1 MKSPQ
6 SLLDDYYKILNIK
19 AGAPIQVVKKAY
31 RMQVKFWHPDR
42 FPSMSK
48 KMLQQ
53 VGGKLQEVNFAY
65 KRLDEHLK
73 SIASVEVKAK
83 PKVESVSPEEGVP
96 ETPPITPEKKE
107 KPSERKAEPIATPG
121 EDINKTREE
130 VNELPK
136 EKPPAKAEPLKPQEK
151 YWNLKPEEVTFSW
164 KTGDQYCGETI
175 AGRMHGYGTYYYAI
189 GHKYVGEFHNGLP
202 HGRGTFYYVNGDVFA
217 GDFVNDL
224 IEGFGTYDYVNGD
237 KYIGQFKDGLPHG
250 QGTYT
255 LVSGSQH
262 YGIWD
267 KGNIVG

>member
-1 MKSPQ
+1 MKSAQ
-6 SLLDDYYKILNIK
+6 SLLDEYYKILNIK

-42 FPSMSK
+42 FPSMSD

-53 VGGKLQEVNFAY
+53 VGGKLQEINFAY

-73 SIASVEVKAK
+73 SIASVEIKAK
-83 PKVESVSPEEGVP
+83 PKAESVSPEEAVP
-96 ETPPITPEKKE
+96 ETAPITYEINE
-107 KPSERKAEPIATPG
+107 KPWEG
-121 EDINKTREE
+121 

-136 EKPPAKAEPLKPQEK
+136 EKPPVKAEPLKPQEK

-164 KTGDQYCGETI
+164 KTGDQYFGETC
-175 AGRMHGYGTYYYAI
+175 AGKMHGYGTYYYAI
-189 GHKYVGEFHNGLP
+189 GHKYIGEFQNGMP
-202 HGRGTFYYVNGDVFA
+202 HGRGTFYYVNGDVFT
-217 GDFVNDL
+217 GDFVNDS
-224 IEGFGTYDYVNGD
+224 IEGSGNYDYANGD

-262 YGIWD
+262 FGVWE
-267 KGNIVG
+267 KGSIVG